1 MNLSVAIG
9 MDQYTVVC
17 LVCPT
22 QRLIDDVVVVP
33 TGHFRDRLRA
43 DRAETALLLPE
54 VDQGA
59 SSAQSLIH
67 LDAAAFF
74 QIEFPCRIVGVTVS
88 FNLVVSRDR
97 CRGGEAKPVRDPL
110 AIFASCGPE
119 EAPVP
124 RARLAEV
131 MVGDPP
137 CAFLRVPAL
146 CPLPQG
152 VEDGGVHMDKGC
164 FG

>member
-67 LDAAAFF
+67 LDCLGISILRLPSRPRGSRAS
-74 QIEFPCRIVGVTVS
+74 RVGTVS
-88 FNLVVSRDR
+88 
-97 CRGGEAKPVRDPL
+97 G
-110 AIFASCGPE
+110 
-119 EAPVP
+119 
-124 RARLAEV
+124 
-131 MVGDPP
+131 
-137 CAFLRVPAL
+137 
-146 CPLPQG
+146 
-152 VEDGGVHMDKGC
+152 
-164 FG
+164 